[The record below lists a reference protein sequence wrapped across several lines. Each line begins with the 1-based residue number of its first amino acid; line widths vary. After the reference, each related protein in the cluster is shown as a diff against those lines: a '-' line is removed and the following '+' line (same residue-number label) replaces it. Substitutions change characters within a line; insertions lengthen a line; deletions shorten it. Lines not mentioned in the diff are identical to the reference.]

1 MRLSRLLLAGLCA
14 APLPVRPSL
23 LAQTAPAAYQ
33 LTEAMVPMRD
43 GVKLYTRILAPR
55 VVDAP
60 LPLLLVRTPYGIDFQ
75 TPQSVAAGW
84 TFMAGGPEQV
94 SRRGYIHVF
103 QDVRGK
109 FRSEGEFVMLRP
121 LRTNRAD
128 STQVDE
134 STDAYDT
141 IAWLLRHVPQHNG
154 RVGMTGVSY
163 PGWLTVQAMLDP
175 HPALKAASPQAS
187 PADMWLGDDFRHNG
201 AFRLSY
207 GFEYATMMESGK
219 DVQQFRMD
227 TYDSFDWYLR
237 LGPLS
242 NVNAQHLKGRIPT
255 WNDFVA
261 HPDYDAFW
269 KRQSVTPR
277 LNRVDVPTL
286 HVAGW
291 WDQEDFYG
299 PITIYRA
306 LEQHDRA
313 QSNRLVVGPWNHGGW
328 MRGSGESLGPIQF
341 GQPTAQWFRDS
352 VMAPFFAAHL
362 HDAPDP
368 RLPEALIF
376 EAGSNVWKRYDSWP
390 VKTGVS
396 PRSLYL
402 REGSALAW
410 EPPTQRAR
418 AFDSYVSDPAKPV
431 PYRPRPIPMTYGAG
445 STWSTWLTDDQRF
458 AHLRPDVLSWTL
470 PALEQD
476 LTIAGD
482 LTVTLHAATTGTDA
496 DWVVKL
502 IDVYPDTG
510 MQPPRMN
517 GYQFMVAN
525 EVFRGRYR
533 TSFEK
538 PAPIVPGTPQPYT
551 IDLHTQAYTF
561 RKGHRVMIQV
571 QSSWFPL
578 IDRNP
583 QTFVPNIFEAKA
595 SDFRAATQQIHRS
608 AAHPSR
614 IVLPVV
620 THIRP

>member
-23 LAQTAPAAYQ
+23 LGQTAPAAYQ

-60 LPLLLVRTPYGIDFQ
+60 LPLLLVRTPYGIDLQ

-121 LRTNRAD
+121 LRANRMD

-470 PALEQD
+470 PALDED

-608 AAHPSR
+608 AAHPSH

>member
-255 WNDFVA
+255 
-261 HPDYDAFW
+261 
-269 KRQSVTPR
+269 
-277 LNRVDVPTL
+277 
-286 HVAGW
+286 
-291 WDQEDFYG
+291 
-299 PITIYRA
+299 
-306 LEQHDRA
+306 
-313 QSNRLVVGPWNHGGW
+313 
-328 MRGSGESLGPIQF
+328 
-341 GQPTAQWFRDS
+341 
-352 VMAPFFAAHL
+352 
-362 HDAPDP
+362 
-368 RLPEALIF
+368 
-376 EAGSNVWKRYDSWP
+376 
-390 VKTGVS
+390 
-396 PRSLYL
+396 
-402 REGSALAW
+402 
-410 EPPTQRAR
+410 
-418 AFDSYVSDPAKPV
+418 
-431 PYRPRPIPMTYGAG
+431 
-445 STWSTWLTDDQRF
+445 
-458 AHLRPDVLSWTL
+458 
-470 PALEQD
+470 
-476 LTIAGD
+476 
-482 LTVTLHAATTGTDA
+482 
-496 DWVVKL
+496 
-502 IDVYPDTG
+502 
-510 MQPPRMN
+510 
-517 GYQFMVAN
+517 
-525 EVFRGRYR
+525 
-533 TSFEK
+533 
-538 PAPIVPGTPQPYT
+538 
-551 IDLHTQAYTF
+551 
-561 RKGHRVMIQV
+561 
-571 QSSWFPL
+571 
-578 IDRNP
+578 
-583 QTFVPNIFEAKA
+583 
-595 SDFRAATQQIHRS
+595 
-608 AAHPSR
+608 
-614 IVLPVV
+614 
-620 THIRP
+620 